1 MSQYR
6 GKLTALERY
15 RFNTD
20 PSARVHS
27 SSRSESRSLIL
38 MPGMSDR

>member
-1 MSQYR
+1 MNKGYLYWDEHEAGRPTKS
-6 GKLTALERY
+6 
-15 RFNTD
+15 
-20 PSARVHS
+20 RVHS